1 MPHLVRVYIRQVI
14 IGFVV
19 SAAFVALLLYLNVG
33 NLWHLV
39 THVNVGWIAVLMLWV
54 FNGIVFAGVQ
64 FALALP
70 SDRNEPKGGKRDAI
84 PASLADP
91 VLVPI
96 ADTPGQH
103 RHS

>member
-1 MPHLVRVYIRQVI
+1 MPHLVRVYIRQVL
-14 IGFVV
+14 IGYGL
-19 SAAFVALLLYLNVG
+19 SALFVALLLYLNVA

-70 SDRNEPKGGKRDAI
+70 SGREGDDHGGKRDAI
-84 PASLADP
+84 PVTLAEP
-91 VLVPI
+91 VLIRAAEPM
-96 ADTPGQH
+96 
-103 RHS
+103 RRR